1 MIMMIIIL
9 IMAIM
14 IMMNDSGAPFFAK
27 GKHCGTVAYVRTYV
41 LMLYVIDCQYG

>member
-1 MIMMIIIL
+1 MIMMIIIM

-27 GKHCGTVAYVRTYV
+27 ENTAAQSHMYV